1 MTRAILQIAF
11 GPLAGHKIVLE
22 PGAVRRVGRSDDA
35 DVAIAH
41 DRALAHV
48 HFEIDWDGSV
58 CQVRNRH
65 GAATLLGGRA
75 IDQAEVPHGGFLR
88 AGSTSFLLHHEG
100 KTAAPPAEDTRRAA
114 IAAALRAEPDLW
126 GILDAARSE
135 AVLRVLRESID
146 PARSL
151 YEGPQGD
158 ALADA
163 APWLVRFRPDS
174 RLLERVVHEGWGEA
188 WGIFLVWR
196 GTEKELRRHLRR
208 FLLVEEEDTRKTL
221 YMRFY
226 DPRAL
231 RDLVPTCSVR
241 QLHALFGAIEAFF
254 AEGETGELLRFAQR
268 DIGALA
274 DQDPS

>member
-1 MTRAILQIAF
+1 MTRAILQVAF
-11 GPLAGHKIVLE
+11 GALAGHKVVLD
-22 PGAVRRVGRSDDA
+22 PGAVVRVGRSADA
-35 DVAIAH
+35 DVAITH

-48 HFEIDWDGSV
+48 HFEIDWDGRV
-58 CQVRNRH
+58 AQVRNRH
-65 GAATLLGGRA
+65 GDATLLGGRPV
-75 IDQAEVPHGGFLR
+75 DQADVPHGGFIR
-88 AGSTSFLLHHEG
+88 AGNTSFVVHHEG
-100 KTAAPPAEDTRRAA
+100 RTAASVPDDARRAA
-114 IAAALRAEPDLW
+114 IAAALRAERDLW
-126 GILDAARSE
+126 AILDAARDE
-135 AVLRVLRESID
+135 AVLRAIRESVD

-174 RLLERVVHEGWGEA
+174 RLLDRVVHEGWGDA
-188 WGIFLVWR
+188 WGIFLVWA

-208 FLLVEEEDTRKTL
+208 FLVVEEEDTRKKL

-241 QLHALFGAIEAFF
+241 QLGALFGDVESYLL
-254 AEGETGELLRFAQR
+254 EGETGELLRFAR
-268 DIGALA
+268 SDVTALA
-274 DQDPS
+274 DGDPT